1 MELPGR
7 CLRSPRMRPFWK
19 LSAAGFAATAITYG
33 PARMGFGLFVPQFKQ
48 AFSIS
53 TQTAGLISSLGF
65 VGLLV
70 GLLVSQ
76 SMTDRKGPRMP
87 VLAGLLIASTG
98 MAVVAVAP
106 DPAILSLGVLLAVSS
121 AGFAWTPFNNA
132 VHRQVADMWRP
143 GAFSLVST
151 GTGLGIA
158 AAGLAALAMSL
169 WGVSWRVSWSAFAI
183 GGLLAAAVAWVA
195 LRGVAGSPGPGR
207 PVQWRRLLTA
217 AAIPLLGIGLCFGAT
232 SSIYI
237 TFAVDRIAGAGGVA
251 GLSPHAS
258 GGAVFICYG
267 LFGLLGLLTGSAKA
281 ALGLPWLLR
290 LLMLTCAASFA
301 ALAFLPATWVGVVLS
316 AGLQGMTV
324 MMMSAVL
331 AFWSDRLFPALPSQS
346 FTAVLLAVS
355 AGSVIGPAL
364 AGVAADTVGAKPM
377 FIATATFAAATAAA
391 VRYRHIRERPEA
403 SMA

>member
-1 MELPGR
+1 M
-7 CLRSPRMRPFWK
+7 
-19 LSAAGFAATAITYG
+19 
-33 PARMGFGLFVPQFKQ
+33 
-48 AFSIS
+48 
-53 TQTAGLISSLGF
+53 
-65 VGLLV
+65 
-70 GLLVSQ
+70 
-76 SMTDRKGPRMP
+76 
-87 VLAGLLIASTG
+87 
-98 MAVVAVAP
+98 
-106 DPAILSLGVLLAVSS
+106 
-121 AGFAWTPFNNA
+121 
-132 VHRQVADMWRP
+132 
-143 GAFSLVST
+143 
-151 GTGLGIA
+151 
-158 AAGLAALAMSL
+158 
-169 WGVSWRVSWSAFAI
+169 
-183 GGLLAAAVAWVA
+183 
-195 LRGVAGSPGPGR
+195 
-207 PVQWRRLLTA
+207 
-217 AAIPLLGIGLCFGAT
+217 
-232 SSIYI
+232 
-237 TFAVDRIAGAGGVA
+237 
-251 GLSPHAS
+251 
-258 GGAVFICYG
+258 FICYG